1 METKICYK
9 CKDCKTL
16 DQFSFKDKS
25 KNLYNSM
32 CKACH
37 NIYAKA
43 HHQRNHKKYLMRTR
57 NRNIRIRDENVKYV
71 YEYLK
76 QHPCIDCGETNPI
89 KLEFDHRNGSD
100 KVSNVSNL
108 IRRNGLKSLQAEI
121 AKCDV
126 RCSNCHK
133 VKTAKDQNWGMYK
146 LFLEDERKNL
156 TSK

>member
-1 METKICYK
+1 MKTKICYK
-9 CKDCKTL
+9 CKKDVPL
-16 DQFSFKDKS
+16 DQFSFSNKE
-25 KNLYNSM
+25 KNERNSM
-32 CKACH
+32 CKICH
-37 NIYAKA
+37 RLYTKE
-43 HHQRNHKKYLMRTR
+43 HHRRNHSKYLMKTR

-76 QHPCIDCGETNPI
+76 KHPCIDCGETNPI
-89 KLEFDHRNGSD
+89 KLEFDHRDGSD

-133 VKTAKDQNWGMYK
+133 IKTAEDQNWGMYK
-146 LFLEDERKNL
+146 LFLEDNKKKL
-156 TSK
+156 DK